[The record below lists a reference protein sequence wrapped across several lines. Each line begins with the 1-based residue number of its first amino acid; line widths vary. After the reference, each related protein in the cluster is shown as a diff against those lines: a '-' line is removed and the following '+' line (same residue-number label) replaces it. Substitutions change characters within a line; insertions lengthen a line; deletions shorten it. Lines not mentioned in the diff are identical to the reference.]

1 MDTANKSTN
10 TPQLVIRWIARL
22 LSIPV
27 IVIFLLMFFG
37 EGFDP
42 AKVKPAEW
50 LMLLFG
56 PFGLIVGMIL
66 GWWKEGVGGVIT
78 LVSFFAA
85 MIVGGYSGSGAGNL
99 LICASPGFLFLLSW
113 LLSKLEMSSIE
124 LTANEEATSQALSPG
139 EILEMRKFRL
149 ESGLCPKCGAQVAKD
164 GTNCPACHINLE
176 FANAHLDQW

>member
-1 MDTANKSTN
+1 MGTANKSTN
-10 TPQLVIRWIARL
+10 TPHLVVRWVARI

-27 IVIFLLMFFG
+27 IVVFLLMFFG

-42 AKVKPAEW
+42 AKVKPGEW

-56 PFGLIVGMIL
+56 PFGLVVGMIL

-85 MIVGGYSGSGAGNL
+85 MLVGDYSGSGAGNM
-99 LICASPGFLFLLSW
+99 LICASPGFLFLLAW
-113 LLSKLEMSSIE
+113 ILSRAETSSNE
-124 LTANEEATSQALSPG
+124 LTANEEAASQRLSPG
-139 EILEMRKFRL
+139 EILEMRKSRL
-149 ESGLCPKCGAQVAKD
+149 ESGLCPKCGAPVAD
-164 GTNCPACHINLE
+164 ASTNCPACHINLE